1 MQANLA
7 KRCMLEKGRE
17 AAMRPVTIFL
27 LGFALRVAIIA
38 TNPVIWGGDTIIRLF
53 DRHDVF
59 SAHQLPLLQLL
70 ISGVSLLSMDP
81 LWIRLLVAA
90 IGAMA
95 GVAFYWLA
103 GDLFGPKWAMPAALL
118 FVTHPYL
125 LAVST
130 VPFQEILML
139 AALLLAFHF
148 FYAERWPAAS
158 LFLAAACFTRYEAWI
173 ACPVFAAAYVW
184 RRGFRWTP
192 ALRGA
197 LLFGWAPVLWVL
209 AHGGLASP
217 GHFVLDSSVSF
228 WRLQRYIYLGWITAK
243 FTQPPVLALAAAGF
257 WLLFAGRRE
266 LGPRWWMQ
274 IAFVALFAIAIL
286 FSAHGV
292 MPDPERYVSAREA
305 HIPMYFVLIAAS
317 LGLRQWPRATRAFVA
332 ASAVMGV
339 AAAFWYAR
347 FESSRPDVE
356 LGYRVAKFL
365 DQSLGPGERAL
376 ILGCPVSERDVRLY
390 LSKAKQTGGEEG
402 LRQAQIELR
411 RFEAT
416 PPDYQRVVAHSRLG
430 RGRLLASPAGCAEWT
445 AVWDCHAGTIATGG
459 AARVEVLRAG
469 NRSVSVYRRQCDRQ

>member
-1 MQANLA
+1 M
-7 KRCMLEKGRE
+7 K
-17 AAMRPVTIFL
+17 PVAILL
-27 LGFALRVAIIA
+27 LGFALRVAIMA
-38 TNPVIWGGDTIIRLF
+38 TNPVIWGGDTMIRLF

-81 LWIRLLVAA
+81 VWIRLLVAA

-139 AALLLAFHF
+139 AALLMAFHF
-148 FYAERWPAAS
+148 FYAERWLPAS
-158 LFLAAACFTRYEAWI
+158 LFLAAACFTRYESWI

-184 RRGFRWTP
+184 RRGCGLAP
-192 ALRGA
+192 ALRSA
-197 LLFGWAPVLWVL
+197 TLFGWAPAFWVL
-209 AHGGLASP
+209 AHHGLTSP
-217 GHFVLDSSVSF
+217 GHFVLDSYVSF
-228 WRLQRYIYLGWITAK
+228 WRLQRYVYLGWITAK

-257 WLLFAGRRE
+257 RLLLAGRRE
-266 LGPRWWMQ
+266 LDWRLWMQ

-292 MPDPERYVSAREA
+292 MPDPERYVTSREA
-305 HIPMYFVLIAAS
+305 HIPMYFVLIAAV
-317 LGLRQWPRATRAFVA
+317 LGLRQWPRANRAFVA
-332 ASAVMGV
+332 ASAVIGV
-339 AAAFWYAR
+339 AGAFWYAS
-347 FESSRPDVE
+347 FESSRPDVQ
-356 LGYRVAKFL
+356 LGYRVAKLL
-365 DQSLGPGERAL
+365 DQSLRPGERAL
-376 ILGCPVSERDVRLY
+376 ILACPVSERDARLY
-390 LSKAKQTGGEEG
+390 LSKAEQIGGEEG

-416 PPDYQRVVAHSRLG
+416 PPDYQRVVVHSRLG
-430 RGRLLASPAGCAEWT
+430 RDRLLASPAGCAEWIV
-445 AVWDCHAGTIATGG
+445 VWQDCPGGTG
-459 AARVEVLRAG
+459 AAAGAAPVEVLRAG
-469 NRSVSVYRRQCDRQ
+469 SRSVSVFRRQCARQ